1 MERGV
6 LTADE
11 RPLAGRRI
19 LVVEDNIILAETLAF
34 SLEEEGAEIVGP
46 VGAVKDALA
55 LVETS
60 GRLDYAVLDVNL
72 RGEQVYPVAEIL
84 RTRGVRIVLLTG
96 EGTIAPSFAGVPCLQ
111 KPVTAKQLMGALL
124 A

>member
-1 MERGV
+1 

-11 RPLAGRRI
+11 RPLSGRRI
-19 LVVEDNIILAETLAF
+19 LVVEDNIILAQALAM
-34 SLEEEGAEIVGP
+34 SLEDEGAEIVGP
-46 VGAVKDALA
+46 AGSVKDALA
-55 LVETS
+55 LVAES
-60 GRLDYAVLDVNL
+60 GRLDCAVLDVNL

-96 EGTIAPSFAGVPCLQ
+96 EGTIAPGFAGVPCLQ